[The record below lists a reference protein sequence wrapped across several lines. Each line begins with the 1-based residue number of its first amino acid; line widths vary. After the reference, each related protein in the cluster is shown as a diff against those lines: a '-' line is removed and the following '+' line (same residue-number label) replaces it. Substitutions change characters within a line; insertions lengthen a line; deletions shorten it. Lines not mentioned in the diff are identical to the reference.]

1 MSAYTVDL
9 DWLKKIREDV
19 IDPEQRIIDPH
30 HHLWPK
36 TTEGSAN
43 VKRLRLYNYMLED
56 FWQDTSSGHNV
67 TDSVYIECS
76 EFFWNSEKEHLNPV
90 GETEHIKGLA
100 QLSQK
105 NSTKTSI
112 SGIIGHANLLLG
124 KDVNEVLER
133 HIDIGGNLFKGIR
146 HAGSWDPSD
155 KINNSH
161 HNPPRDMYLMKEFGE
176 GVKAL
181 RNKSLVFEAWQYH
194 HQLTQVVHLARNNP
208 DLVIVLDHFSGP
220 LGVDSY
226 ATKKEEVYDNWKKDL
241 KELSRCDNVFAKL
254 GGLAM
259 PVNGLGFE
267 TNPNPPT
274 SNEFMS
280 IQRQFYLT
288 TIDFFGTERCMFE
301 SNFPVDK
308 YSVSYHVLWN
318 AFKNLV
324 KDFSQTEKDHLFF
337 KTASNVYNI
346 P

>member
-9 DWLKKIREDV
+9 DWLKRIREDV

-100 QLSQK
+100 KLSHK

>member
-76 EFFWNSEKEHLNPV
+76 EFFWSTEKDHLNPV

-241 KELSRCDNVFAKL
+241 KELSSCDNVFAKL

-267 TNPNPPT
+267 TNSNPPT

>member
-9 DWLKKIREDV
+9 DWLKRIREDV

-76 EFFWNSEKEHLNPV
+76 EFFWSSEKEHLNPV

-220 LGVDSY
+220 LGVGSY
-226 ATKKEEVYDNWKKDL
+226 ATKKEEVYDNWRKDL
-241 KELSRCDNVFAKL
+241 RELSRCDNVFAKL

>member
-9 DWLKKIREDV
+9 DWLKRIREDV

-36 TTEGSAN
+36 TTEGSTN

-56 FWQDTSSGHNV
+56 FWEDTSSGHNV

-76 EFFWNSEKEHLNPV
+76 EFFWSSEKEHLNPV

-146 HAGSWDPSD
+146 HAGSWDPSE

-161 HNPPRDMYLMKEFGE
+161 HNPPRDMYLMKTFGE

-220 LGVDSY
+220 LGVGSY

-280 IQRQFYLT
+280 LQRQFYLT

>member
-9 DWLKKIREDV
+9 DWLKRIREDV

-76 EFFWNSEKEHLNPV
+76 EFFWSSEKEHLNPV

-220 LGVDSY
+220 LGVGSY

-274 SNEFMS
+274 SNEFML

>member
-9 DWLKKIREDV
+9 DWLKRIREDV

-100 QLSQK
+100 QLSHK

-220 LGVDSY
+220 LGVGSY

>member
-36 TTEGSAN
+36 TNEGSAN

-220 LGVDSY
+220 LGVGSY

-241 KELSRCDNVFAKL
+241 KELSRCDNVIAKL

>member
-9 DWLKKIREDV
+9 DWLKRIREDI

-76 EFFWNSEKEHLNPV
+76 EFFWSSEKEHLNPV

-155 KINNSH
+155 NINNSH
-161 HNPPRDMYLMKEFGE
+161 HNPPRDMYLMKGFGE

-220 LGVDSY
+220 LGVGSY
-226 ATKKEEVYDNWKKDL
+226 ATKKEEVYDNWRKDL
-241 KELSRCDNVFAKL
+241 RELSRCDNVFAKL

-267 TNPNPPT
+267 TNLNPPT

-280 IQRQFYLT
+280 NQRQFYLT